1 MDRLEDAGLQLK
13 PDWRDEYP
21 QDISAPSTASWWK
34 EKLFTLS
41 RAQREIGSNPSELIH
56 GSVANNEFEI
66 LTDFYDHSDS

>member
-1 MDRLEDAGLQLK
+1 
-13 PDWRDEYP
+13 
-21 QDISAPSTASWWK
+21 
-34 EKLFTLS
+34 LS